1 MISRF
6 SALMYAV
13 YKQTNS
19 MTSFYT
25 VIWQGQAHGNYAS
38 PMEILNQFS
47 CLIILFSH
55 YSISEIH
62 FKLQKSFHYIKSMT
76 TAYQSLFPGLS
87 IGWSYPQKGD
97 KICCDIFGKTK
108 YFFLHFVKF
117 PFLLPLTTLQN

>member
-1 MISRF
+1 
-6 SALMYAV
+6 MYAV

-87 IGWSYPQKGD
+87 IGWSYPQME
-97 KICCDIFGKTK
+97 IK
-108 YFFLHFVKF
+108 YVVTFLVKLNTFFFIL
-117 PFLLPLTTLQN
+117 